1 MNMDTKQLCPNCKS
15 EDAYFDGS
23 LWNCPSCFHEW
34 ANHEQKPTENS
45 IESTVQ
51 DAHGNILQDGDA
63 VTVIKDLKVK
73 GGSSSI
79 KVGTKVK
86 NIKLNP
92 DGADGH
98 NINCKIDG
106 FGSMSIKSEFVKKS

>member
-1 MNMDTKQLCPNCKS
+1 MSEENPCPQCHS
-15 EDAYFDGS
+15 PYPYPDGS
-23 LWNCPSCFHEW
+23 LWICPECHYEF
-34 ANHEQKPTENS
+34 NPQM
-45 IESTVQ
+45 Q
-51 DAHGNILQDGDA
+51 DNKTTRILDSNGKELFDGDT

-73 GGSSSI
+73 GTSNPI

-92 DGADGH
+92 DSSDGH

-106 FGSMSIKSEFVKKS
+106 FGQMSLKSEFVKK